1 MKPIQLSAR
10 SSEEKSRYL
19 WTFSVIALVIID
31 FLVFFR
37 AEGTGDIREHFI
49 YWIDNVYQYGF
60 RQGFIENADMYP
72 PLSTILMY
80 IGSRIFF
87 LFENDQAIRGMDLLM
102 LLVCGL
108 WMIHKYEK
116 PEYGFWMVVSCLIS
130 VHLGFI
136 DALVFPF
143 LIIAFYYLQKERY
156 CLFAVFFTLCCCVK
170 MQPLIIAP
178 ILVCYFV
185 TLSNRK
191 PYFLAPF
198 KRILQM
204 GISAV
209 LTLIPFFIIY
219 GIKPIIECIRSGLIA
234 PGFSDN
240 ALNFI
245 WVVQYFLE
253 KYFPGKTQ
261 PLTDGLPTIY
271 WGPHGVLLLFNY
283 VFWLVFIALVIFT
296 LVLKRKTPAIVLKI
310 CIIEY
315 TVYFLFKLAVHEN
328 HLILAMVLTAILLCL
343 EDNVVNRWIF
353 IIYAFITNM
362 NMYLFYG
369 ITGMTSFHTLSV
381 GNIPNSVII
390 AGVNTIILLGICIY
404 LIYTII
410 KDQHKTGLEI

>member
-1 MKPIQLSAR
+1 MKLTSLSAKTN
-10 SSEEKSRYL
+10 EEKKRYL
-19 WTFSVIALVIID
+19 WTLSAIVIVIID

-87 LFENDQAIRGMDLLM
+87 IFENAQAIRGMDLLM

-108 WMIHKYEK
+108 WIIYKYNK
-116 PEYGFWMVVSCLIS
+116 PEYGFWMIISCLLS

-143 LIIAFYYLQKERY
+143 LIIAFYFLQKERY

-178 ILVCYFV
+178 ILVCYFI
-185 TLSNRK
+185 TLSIKK
-191 PYFLAPF
+191 PYFIAPI

-204 GISAV
+204 GICAI
-209 LTLIPFFIIY
+209 LTLTPFFLIY
-219 GIKPIIECIRSGLIA
+219 GIEPIMKCIRSGLIA
-234 PGFSDN
+234 PGFSPN
-240 ALNFI
+240 GLNFI
-245 WVVQYFLE
+245 WIVQYFLE
-253 KYFPGKTQ
+253 MYFPDKTM
-261 PLTDGLPTIY
+261 PLTNGLPEIY
-271 WGPHGVLLLFNY
+271 WGPHGVMLIFNY
-283 VFWLVFIALVIFT
+283 VFWIIFIALVIFT
-296 LVLKRKTPAIVLKI
+296 LLIKHKTPIIILKI
-310 CIIEY
+310 CIIAY
-315 TVYFLFKLAVHEN
+315 TFYFLFKLAVHEN

-343 EDNVVNRWIF
+343 EDTMINRWIF
-353 IIYAFITNM
+353 MVYAFITNM

-369 ITGMTSFHTLSV
+369 ITGITYFHNLSV
-381 GNIPNSVII
+381 ANIPNSVIL
-390 AGVNTIILLGICIY
+390 ASANTVVLLGVNLLLFISIL
-404 LIYTII
+404 
-410 KDQHKTGLEI
+410 KDQR